1 MQPFWAPEYNIYVMM
16 DSGAESS
23 SGSSGSGSKVGGGV
37 AGALLLIGAAIT
49 TMIALYF
56 LLKWK
61 TKKRM
66 KKLQMDIF
74 AM

>member
-1 MQPFWAPEYNIYVMM
+1 M
-16 DSGAESS
+16 
-23 SGSSGSGSKVGGGV
+23 
-37 AGALLLIGAAIT
+37 AGALLFIGSAIT

>member
-1 MQPFWAPEYNIYVMM
+1 MQPFWAPEYDIYVMI

-23 SGSSGSGSKVGGGV
+23 SGSGGKVGGGV
-37 AGALLLIGAAIT
+37 AGALLFIGAAIT